1 MRHNNID
8 KTRVSL
14 RKKIVIVICGI
25 FFSIILLE
33 TGIRLGGLVLLSI
46 QEYRNSRAIKQKD
59 VYRIMCLGES
69 TTARQYPKFLE
80 EILNKRNIGI
90 RFSVIDKGIIGTNTF
105 VILSQLKQNLDIY
118 KPNMVVIMAGMNDT
132 GISYYKDI
140 PEVNTAAF
148 QYCKVYRFMRVMYMH
163 IVKKL
168 RKQDIHG
175 LTKINPENDNSYLE
189 SGRLYRV
196 QGKYPQ
202 AEALFRKAIELNPGN
217 DNAYIELGLVY
228 VDQDKYPQAEALF
241 RKAIELNPGND
252 NAYSEL
258 GRLYR
263 IQGNYPQA
271 EALFRKAIELNPR
284 NNNAYTG
291 LGWLYRIQG
300 NYPQAEDLFKKI
312 IDLYPEN
319 DCAYGAISVLYEE
332 TGKPELAKEYAN
344 NARRLRLE
352 YYKPVTVNNFLKLK
366 EILDERGVRLVCAQ
380 YPMRDLW
387 PLKKIFE
394 NDEKGVI
401 FVDNGGTFKE
411 TVKKE
416 GFKEVF
422 RDMFG
427 GDFGHCTQK
436 GNKLLAGNIADV
448 ILKEVFGK

>member
-14 RKKIVIVICGI
+14 RKKIAIVICGI
-25 FFSIILLE
+25 FFSIISLE
-33 TGIRLGGLVLLSI
+33 IGIRLGGLALLSI
-46 QEYRNSRAIKQKD
+46 QEYRNSQAIKQKD

-69 TTARQYPKFLE
+69 TTARQYPRFLE

-118 KPNMVVIMAGMNDT
+118 KPNMVVVMAGMNDI

-148 QYCKVYRFMRVMYMH
+148 QYCKVYRFMRFMYMH

-175 LTKINPENDNSYLE
+175 LTKINPKNDNSYLE
-189 SGRLYRV
+189 SGRLYRI

-202 AEALFRKAIELNPGN
+202 AEALFRKA
-217 DNAYIELGLVY
+217 V
-228 VDQDKYPQAEALF
+228 
-241 RKAIELNPGND
+241 
-252 NAYSEL
+252 
-258 GRLYR
+258 
-263 IQGNYPQA
+263 
-271 EALFRKAIELNPR
+271 ELNPR

-291 LGWLYRIQG
+291 LGWVYRIQG
-300 NYPQAEDLFKKI
+300 KYLQAEELFKKI

-332 TGKPELAKEYAN
+332 TGKPELAKKYAN
-344 NARRLRLE
+344 NASRLRLE

-380 YPMRDLW
+380 YPMRDLA
-387 PLKKIFE
+387 PLRKIFE

-401 FVDNGGTFKE
+401 FVDNGEAFKE
-411 TVKKE
+411 AVKKE